1 MAKSLLLKNGT
12 VLIHNEKDV
21 VVPQKVD
28 VLVVGNTIE
37 KIGESL
43 EAGDAEIVDCSN
55 KIISPGFIDTH
66 HHCWQTQL
74 KGRHANHMLLEYLP
88 TGNLSVFLY
97 DPEDI
102 YIGEL
107 GGLMELVD
115 SGVTTVVDHCH
126 GLNSP
131 KHADAAV
138 SATVHS
144 GIRSI
149 LCYSTVFRSAEW
161 TKEKYV
167 ADPNFLPDWF
177 LEHFK
182 SLASQKHAD
191 GRVEIGFG
199 YDIFFVGEDVN
210 KMVFKTVRD
219 AGVKLITTHWC
230 NNSPIFGNWSN
241 ITTMDK
247 QGIAGPDVLV
257 SHGNQLTD
265 EEAAVLEKHGMS
277 IASTPM
283 TELQMGHGVPICYD
297 PRVKGRASLG
307 VDCHSSGAGDMITQM
322 RVGLQAT
329 RGIFNQKYVEEG
341 KNPYT
346 CKQTVEEAFNLA
358 TIDGARACKM
368 GDAVGSIAVGK
379 KADFVIFDTDTPA
392 MVCGAKKDPL
402 AAIVM
407 HSSVRD
413 IDIVIVDGVVR
424 KQGGKILPVE
434 GGAAEKLSWKDVVAK
449 LDESYNNIEEKAKA
463 IDYDVALKAMQ
474 EAFHLDPNNFP
485 KL

>member
-1 MAKSLLLKNGT
+1 MAESLLLKNGT
-12 VLIHNEKDV
+12 VLIHDEKDV

-28 VLVVGNTIE
+28 ILVVGNKIE

-43 EAGDAEIVDCSN
+43 EASDAEVLDCSN
-55 KIISPGFIDTH
+55 KIISPGFVDTH

-74 KGRHANHMLLEYLP
+74 KGRHANHSLLEYLP
-88 TGNLSVFLY
+88 TGGFVVYLF
-97 DPEDI
+97 DPEDV

-126 GLNSP
+126 GINSP
-131 KHADAAV
+131 EHADAAIT
-138 SATVHS
+138 ATVRS

-149 LCYSTVFRSAEW
+149 LCYSTSFRTAEW

-167 ADPNFLPDWF
+167 PDPNVLPDWF

-182 SLASQKHAD
+182 KLALQKHAD

-199 YDIFFVGEDVN
+199 WDMFFIGEDAN

-219 AGVKLITTHWC
+219 AGAKLITTHWC
-230 NNSPIFGNWSN
+230 SSSPIFGNWSN

-247 QGIAGPDVLV
+247 QGLAGSDVLV
-257 SHGNQLTD
+257 SHANQLSD
-265 EEAAVLEKHGMS
+265 EEAAILEKYGMS
-277 IASTPM
+277 ISSTPM

-307 VDCHSSGAGDMITQM
+307 IDCHSSGAGDMVTQM
-322 RVGLQAT
+322 RVGLQAA
-329 RGIFNQKYVEEG
+329 RGIFNQKYVEEI

-358 TIDGARACKM
+358 TIDGARACNM
-368 GDAVGSIAVGK
+368 GDIVGSIAVGK

-392 MVCGAKKDPL
+392 MVCGAQKNPL

-413 IDIVIVDGVVR
+413 IDIVIVDGVIR
-424 KQGGKILPVE
+424 KKDGKLLPVKGDTGE
-434 GGAAEKLSWKDVVAK
+434 DVTWKDIVAK
-449 LDESYNNIEEKAKA
+449 LEESYNGIEEKAKA
-463 IDYDVALKAMQ
+463 IDFDVALKAMQ
-474 EAFHLDPNNFP
+474 GIFHLDMNNFP
-485 KL
+485 KV